1 MVDVRGDGN
10 YSGGNVQQRKKSGSQ
25 YFAAFLKQF
34 ASVNRFS
41 VVQSASA
48 AEIKEIEK
56 TMSQIENPD
65 DLQSIAKSIRVFRM
79 HDNFSSVMES
89 TKKSLSVNSW
99 STDLAALHLAKRSGS
114 LSNGVDDLENFTSE
128 MEWSFFVP
136 VVFSCVFSNWYS

>member
-1 MVDVRGDGN
+1 
-10 YSGGNVQQRKKSGSQ
+10 
-25 YFAAFLKQF
+25 
-34 ASVNRFS
+34 
-41 VVQSASA
+41 
-48 AEIKEIEK
+48 
-56 TMSQIENPD
+56 MSQIENPD

-89 TKKSLSVNSW
+89 TKKSLSLNSW
-99 STDLAALHLAKRSGS
+99 STDSAALHLAKRSRS

>member
-1 MVDVRGDGN
+1 
-10 YSGGNVQQRKKSGSQ
+10 
-25 YFAAFLKQF
+25 
-34 ASVNRFS
+34 
-41 VVQSASA
+41 
-48 AEIKEIEK
+48 
-56 TMSQIENPD
+56 MSQIENPD

-99 STDLAALHLAKRSGS
+99 STDLAALHLVKRSGS

-136 VVFSCVFSNWYS
+136 VGFSCVFSNWYSYVSTPPAFPLAWIHV